1 MEVPSLAPQCPW
13 YELSEMA
20 KPNVKW
26 CEASQCSWITEPA
39 NTWSNLAFVFAGM
52 IIWYLARKKGQKSL
66 ALFGPVAIFVGACSF
81 VYHMSYTMVLQTFD
95 FIAMYAFVGIL
106 LIFNLRRLE
115 KISKER
121 QTPFFIGLVLACTA
135 LFMVFYALQIPM
147 QIIVAVLVVAFIAT
161 EFMARKRLTTKPN
174 SKHFIIAFASL
185 GVALTFTLLDVTRTW
200 CDPNNHVVQGHA
212 LWHVFNS
219 ITIFFI
225 YKYFEQFSFDEDKIR
240 IVK

>member
-1 MEVPSLAPQCPW
+1 MEVPSLGPQCPW

-39 NTWSNLAFVFAGM
+39 NTWSNLAFVFSGM
-52 IIWYLARKKGQKSL
+52 LIWYLARKKGQKSL

-106 LIFNLRRLE
+106 LLFNLRRLE
-115 KISKER
+115 KISKEK
-121 QTPFFIGLVLACTA
+121 QVPFFIGIVVGCTA
-135 LFMVFYALQIPM
+135 LFMVFYALNIPM
-147 QIIVAVLVVAFIAT
+147 QIIVAALVVLFIVT
-161 EFMARKRLTTKPN
+161 EVMARKKLSTKPN

-185 GVALTFTLLDVTRTW
+185 GVALAFTLLDVTRTW
-200 CDPNNHVVQGHA
+200 CDPHNHVLQGHA

-240 IVK
+240 IIK